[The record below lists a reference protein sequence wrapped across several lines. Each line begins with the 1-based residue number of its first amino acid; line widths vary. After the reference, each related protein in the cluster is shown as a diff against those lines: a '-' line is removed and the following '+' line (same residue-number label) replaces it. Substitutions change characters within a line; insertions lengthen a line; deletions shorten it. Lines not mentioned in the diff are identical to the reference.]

1 MTACLITIGDELLQG
16 FTIDSNSAWLGQ
28 TLLPLGISIRQR
40 ITVPDDAEA
49 IVSAV
54 SQALKTGYTFIFV
67 TGGLGPTR
75 DDITKATFKTIF
87 KTDEYFDKKYYNQ
100 LTERFIKRNYKIP
113 SLNRSQAMLLTD
125 CEHIPNRIGT
135 ALGMRFVHG
144 ESSVFALPGV
154 PAEMKAMVLET
165 ILPKYLPQE
174 TFERIV
180 TLQTTGIPESKLAE
194 DVRDILDSNTQGFGF
209 AFLPHHTGVNL
220 RIRQKPGTP
229 DEVKKKL
236 IDRLIQRMGTHYFGR
251 DGETLEN
258 VVGKLLMDSGKTL
271 SVAESCTGGLLS
283 KRLTDIPGSSQ
294 YFSGGV
300 VSYSNDLKRE
310 LLGVPEEL
318 LSRFGAVSA
327 PVATA
332 MAEGCKARTSTDFAL
347 SMTGISGPGGGSE
360 EKPVGLVFIALADG
374 SDTQVKKLNL
384 IPERTLHREMT
395 VTAALDQ
402 LRRLLLHKTSQG
414 EGNILT

>member
-1 MTACLITIGDELLQG
+1 MTACIITIGDELLQG
-16 FTIDSNSAWLGQ
+16 FTTDTNSAWIGQ
-28 TLLPLGISIRQR
+28 TLLPYGISIRRR
-40 ITVPDDAEA
+40 ITIPDDAEA
-49 IVSAV
+49 IVTTV
-54 SQALKTGYTFIFV
+54 SQALQTGYTFIFV

-75 DDITKATFKTIF
+75 DDITKAALKTIF
-87 KTDEYFDKKYYNQ
+87 DADEYFDEEYYRQ
-100 LTERFIKRNYKIP
+100 LTERFAKRDFKIP
-113 SLNRSQAMLLTD
+113 SLNRSQAQLLTN

-135 ALGMRFVHG
+135 ALGMRFTHG

-154 PAEMKAMVLET
+154 PAEMKSMIIET
-165 ILPKYLPQE
+165 ILPKYLPHQ

-194 DVRDILDSNTQGFGF
+194 DVRDILDNYAQDFGF

-229 DEVKKKL
+229 DRVKEKL
-236 IDRLIQRMGTHYFGR
+236 IRQLIQRMGKHYFGR

-258 VVGKLLMDSGKTL
+258 VVGKLLLNAGKTL

-283 KRLTDIPGSSQ
+283 KRLTDIPGSSR

-310 LLGVPEEL
+310 LLDVPDDL
-318 LSRFGAVSA
+318 LTRFGAVSE
-327 PVATA
+327 PVARA
-332 MAEGCKARTSTDFAL
+332 MAEGCRTRTGSDFAL
-347 SMTGISGPGGGSE
+347 SMTGISGPDGGSE
-360 EKPVGLVFIALADG
+360 EKPVGLVFIALASG
-374 SDTQVKKLNL
+374 SETRVKKMHL

-395 VTAALDQ
+395 VAAALDL
-402 LRRLLLHKTSQG
+402 LRRFLMRTK
-414 EGNILT
+414 EEKNLT